1 MRTLKRVTLGMSLIC
16 FGLLASAGTM
26 AAPAAAPPLAAT
38 VTDPVANARIPG
50 PLPMLHVMFNGP
62 VDPKASGF
70 EITKSDGTRV
80 EVQEVAPMGASIL
93 MATPKAP
100 LTAGTYKVKWH
111 TAGANAKKLEGE
123 FSFTVQ

>member
-1 MRTLKRVTLGMSLIC
+1 MMTLKRATLGTLLVSL
-16 FGLLASAGTM
+16 GLLTATGVVAA
-26 AAPAAAPPLAAT
+26 AAPAAPLAAT
-38 VTDPVANARIPG
+38 MTDPAPNARVPA
-50 PLPMLHVMFNGP
+50 PLPMVHVIFNGP

-80 EVQEVAPMGASIL
+80 DVQEVAPMGASIL

-100 LTAGTYKVKWH
+100 LPAGNYKVKWH
-111 TAGANAKKLEGE
+111 TAGVDAKKLEGE

>member
-1 MRTLKRVTLGMSLIC
+1 MMTLKRATLGTLLVSL
-16 FGLLASAGTM
+16 GLLTATGMVAA
-26 AAPAAAPPLAAT
+26 AAPAAPLAAT
-38 VTDPVANARIPG
+38 MTDPAPNARVPA
-50 PLPMLHVMFNGP
+50 PLPMVHVIFNGP

-80 EVQEVAPMGASIL
+80 DVQEVAPMGASIL

-100 LTAGTYKVKWH
+100 LPAGNYKVKWH
-111 TAGANAKKLEGE
+111 TAGADAKKLEGE

>member
-1 MRTLKRVTLGMSLIC
+1 MMTLKRATLGTLLVSL
-16 FGLLASAGTM
+16 GLLTATGVVAA
-26 AAPAAAPPLAAT
+26 AAPAAPLAAT
-38 VTDPVANARIPG
+38 MTDPAPNARVPA
-50 PLPMLHVMFNGP
+50 PLPMVHVIFNGP

-80 EVQEVAPMGASIL
+80 DVQEVAPMGASIL

-100 LTAGTYKVKWH
+100 LPAGNYKVKWH
-111 TAGANAKKLEGE
+111 TAGADAKKLEGE